1 MKIALVLGSGAARGL
16 AHIGVLKALEKEGI
30 PVDLI
35 VGCSM
40 GAMVGGAYA
49 AGLNSQQ
56 IEEIACETNWKRVV
70 QLLFPKRFSRSGLLD
85 GQRVE
90 EFLLS
95 LLGEEAIENLP
106 RKFACVAT
114 DIRDGEEII
123 LNSGSLVNAIRASIS
138 FPFLFQPVKL
148 NGNYLVDGG
157 VVNPVPVSVARE
169 MKADLIIAV
178 NVTPSVK
185 HRARTIN
192 SGQLLTQQKLVAASS
207 ASSFLQRLFGNFMDR
222 LPSTNPLPSKKQPD
236 FKMSI
241 QQQMA
246 HVAMTMENMILT
258 LRLQETP
265 PDLLITP
272 AVSSYQFFDF
282 YKAHEIISVGRQAME
297 AEMKQL
303 EKLLKMAENGG
314 MIGSATP

>member
-16 AHIGVLKALEKEGI
+16 AHIGVLKTLEQAGI
-30 PVDLI
+30 TIDLV

-70 QLLFPKRFSRSGLLD
+70 QLLFPRRFSRSGLLD

-106 RKFACVAT
+106 REFACVAT

-148 NGNYLVDGG
+148 NGNYLIDGG

-169 MKADLIIAV
+169 LKADLIIAV

-185 HRARTIN
+185 HRARTLN
-192 SGQLLTQQKLVAASS
+192 SGQLLTQQKLMAANS

-222 LPSTNPLPSKKQPD
+222 LPSANPLPIKKRPD
-236 FKMSI
+236 FKMGI

-246 HVAMTMENMILT
+246 HVAMTMENIILT

-265 PDLLITP
+265 PDLLIAP
-272 AVSSYQFFDF
+272 PVSSYQFFDF
-282 YKAHEIISVGRQAME
+282 NKAREIITVGQQAME
-297 AEMKQL
+297 ARMKEL
-303 EKLLKMAENGG
+303 EQMLTKAGNG
-314 MIGSATP
+314 